1 MTDFDSALDT
11 PNMEISDK
19 IDMAIYLYKKLA
31 SPKKLSN
38 KMYQRLTTALSLL
51 GESIT
56 KEKDESN

>member
-1 MTDFDSALDT
+1 
-11 PNMEISDK
+11 MEISDK